1 MQRIACRSCDLL
13 QRIPALPAGG
23 KARCV
28 RCGQTLAIRPAD
40 PLDAPLA
47 LALAAAVALGIAYVT
62 PLMSLTAEGRDATT
76 TLPGGALAMWHAG
89 NGLTALVVGF
99 CAVVAPALYV
109 GLLLVVLVAVRTPPA
124 PPWVGDL
131 MRIVDQLR
139 PWSMNEVLMLG
150 ILVALTKIA
159 QLATVVAGPGLYAL
173 LAVVLLLPAIM
184 STFDPREVWNRIRW
198 ADGTL
203 PAAANA
209 TPDARP

>member
-23 KARCV
+23 KARCG

-47 LALAAAVALGIAYVT
+47 LALAAAIALGIAYAM

-76 TLPGGALAMWHAG
+76 TLPGGVVAMWHAG

-109 GLLLVVLVAVRTPPA
+109 GLLLVVLVAVRRPPA

-159 QLATVVAGPGLYAL
+159 QLATVVAGPGLYAV

-184 STFDPREVWNRIRW
+184 STFDPRTVWDRIRW

-203 PAAANA
+203 PAAAGA
-209 TPDARP
+209 ARGPVK